1 MDSELSNKEI
11 KNYPLKLS
19 FFAFR
24 DTEQKQGTG
33 STQQLPTLLGKGEH
47 IALGYL
53 ARQEQEIKAIYFKND
68 HTHFQ
73 P

>member
-24 DTEQKQGTG
+24 ETEQKQGTG
-33 STQQLPTLLGKGEH
+33 STQQLPALLGKGEH
-47 IALGYL
+47 YL
-53 ARQEQEIKAIYFKND
+53 
-68 HTHFQ
+68 
-73 P
+73 